1 MKKRAHGEGTIFHSD
16 AQDLWVAEI
25 TLPDGKRRRKYH
37 KTQKV
42 VKDWLLDQRRLVQD
56 GTSMGSGRMT
66 VAEYIDHYMQDVA
79 AHTLRP
85 KTIEGYNDLIRL
97 HIKPA
102 IGSVKLSALTPS
114 HVQKFYS
121 DQLNLGLSRRTV
133 QFMHAVLHKSLD
145 QAVRWGMLPRNVCD
159 LVKAPQPE
167 RRAMNVW
174 TAEQVK
180 IFLDYVHFHRWYPIY
195 VLAVTCGFRI
205 GEVLGIHYEDIDLA
219 NSSINVRHATQTLI
233 GQGIVITTPKTERS
247 RRLVTVPASAM
258 QILKDY
264 LDYSKVSQGL
274 IFTTRSG
281 KPVSSRNIVHH
292 FKASLREAGL
302 PEIRFHDLRHTSAT
316 LLLSAGVHPKI
327 VQERLGH
334 SQISLTL
341 DTYSH
346 VMPSMQVE
354 AAQKMDD
361 LLV

>member
-1 MKKRAHGEGTIFHSD
+1 MHKRAHGEGTIFFFEPR
-16 AQDLWVAEI
+16 DLWAAEI
-25 TLPDGKRRRKYH
+25 TMPDGKRRRKYH

-42 VKDWLLDQRRLVQD
+42 VKDWLLEQRRLVRD
-56 GTSMGSGRMT
+56 GASIGSGRMT
-66 VAEYIDHYMQDVA
+66 VSEYIDRYMQDVA

-85 KTIEGYNDLIRL
+85 KTIEGYNSLIEL

-102 IGSVKLSALTPS
+102 LGSMKLSVLTPA

-121 DQLNLGLSRRTV
+121 DQLNLGFSRRTV
-133 QFMHAVLHKSLD
+133 EFMHAVLHKSLD
-145 QAVRWGMLPRNVCD
+145 QAVRWGMVPRNVCD
-159 LVKAPQPE
+159 LVDVPQPE

-174 TAEQVK
+174 SAEQVK
-180 IFLDYVHFHRWYPIY
+180 AFLDSVRYHRWYPIY
-195 VLAVTCGFRI
+195 VLAITCGFRI
-205 GEVLGIHYEDIDLA
+205 GEVLGIHYEDVDLA
-219 NSSINVRHATQTLI
+219 NSSINVRHATQTLV
-233 GQGIVITTPKTERS
+233 GKGIIITTPKTDKS
-247 RRLVTVPASAM
+247 RRLVTVPATAM

-264 LDYSKVSQGL
+264 LDYTKVNQGL

-281 KPVSSRNIVHH
+281 KPVSSRNLVRH
-292 FKASLREAGL
+292 FKLSAQAAGL

-316 LLLSAGVHPKI
+316 LLLAAGVHPKV

-334 SQISLTL
+334 SQIGLTL

-346 VMPSMQVE
+346 VVPSMQVE